1 MKMFQW
7 GKGARNGRSSGITYC
22 KALADLKVK
31 EIVCGSKATMAL
43 SLDGVVYSL
52 ELNTE
57 GDYTSAVCVCVC
69 VCTCVRVCAACM
81 HVCVCVGVSHYS
93 CSLSIFVSSLRMCM
107 FLYKL

>member
-1 MKMFQW
+1 MKVFQW

-69 VCTCVRVCAACM
+69 VRVRVCAACM